1 MTSDLIFKHLIA
13 INRGMDKEVGE
24 YTYNG
29 ILFGYIKEWNNVIFQ
44 KLGLS

>member
-1 MTSDLIFKHLIA
+1 MLSSRRFITSGLISKHLIP

-29 ILFGYIKEWNNVIFQ
+29 ILFGYIKE
-44 KLGLS
+44 